1 MRESRMLG
9 SVRGALSNGCP
20 YRDPR
25 LPTPVAMTPIAMPL
39 DADLALQRQ
48 LSLAMGAKD

>member
-1 MRESRMLG
+1 
-9 SVRGALSNGCP
+9 
-20 YRDPR
+20 
-25 LPTPVAMTPIAMPL
+25 MTPIAMPL